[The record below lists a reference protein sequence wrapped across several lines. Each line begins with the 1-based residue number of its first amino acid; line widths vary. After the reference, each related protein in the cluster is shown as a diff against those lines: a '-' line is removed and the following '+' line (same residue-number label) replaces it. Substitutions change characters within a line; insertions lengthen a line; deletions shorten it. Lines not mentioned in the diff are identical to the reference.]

1 MKKTKDRYCRRA
13 AALVAAGFLLA
24 GCSDEPAEPL
34 QPGEAEY
41 VRYCS
46 ACHARDGSGRPP
58 TFPPLAGSEW
68 LDLGPDA
75 VSLIILLGLR
85 GEIEVAGRTYRGY
98 MPTMRQLDDAE
109 IKQILD
115 HIDRQWAD
123 WSQVPRV
130 EDIATLRARTDEEP
144 LLEGRE
150 PLERLLTTL
159 DIADSGEVT
168 P

>member
-1 MKKTKDRYCRRA
+1 MKKKTTTDRYCRRA
-13 AALVAAGFLLA
+13 IALVAAGLFLV
-24 GCSDEPAEPL
+24 GCSDEPKAPL

-46 ACHARDGSGRPP
+46 TCHSSDGLGRPP

-68 LDLGPDA
+68 LELGPEA
-75 VSLIILLGLR
+75 VSLVVLLGLR

-98 MPTMRQLDDAE
+98 MPTMRQLDDSE
-109 IKQILD
+109 ITLILD
-115 HIDRQWAD
+115 YIDQQWAD
-123 WSQVPRV
+123 WERVPST
-130 EDIATLRARTDEEP
+130 EETATLRARVTDEP

-150 PLERLLTTL
+150 ALERLL
-159 DIADSGEVT
+159 DEVA